1 MITEY
6 ANSYY
11 TLGSI
16 EGITIAIFF
25 GGVGIASLVALSP
38 IVGAFAIGMAVASTQ
53 LIKQVEIGNN
63 KGKGNIQNI
72 FI

>member
-16 EGITIAIFF
+16 VGITIAIFF

-38 IVGAFAIGMAVASTQ
+38 IVGAFN
-53 LIKQVEIGNN
+53 LELL
-63 KGKGNIQNI
+63 
-72 FI
+72 

>member
-16 EGITIAIFF
+16 VGITIAIFF

-38 IVGAFAIGMAVASTQ
+38 TVGAF
-53 LIKQVEIGNN
+53 EIWNGSC
-63 KGKGNIQNI
+63 
-72 FI
+72 

>member
-1 MITEY
+1 
-6 ANSYY
+6 
-11 TLGSI
+11 
-16 EGITIAIFF
+16 
-25 GGVGIASLVALSP
+25 
-38 IVGAFAIGMAVASTQ
+38 MAVASTQ